1 MYIKDHLSFWIDFL
15 TRTSPLSVPKL
26 NEQDYQRLDHYFK
39 ISTPFQLNA
48 GVPVN
53 HVPLIKKT
61 GYAYDWYRIFDRSD
75 NRACLYLFGDI
86 QYTPEQPTFCKSR
99 PLGSLND
106 NNVLLPLN
114 TVRHLKFMDD
124 RLPFEKKRNNVVWR
138 GAVYKDHR
146 KKFLGSTQKSPFC
159 DVCDTSLHT
168 PKNWLG
174 QSINFLSIEEQLKSK
189 FIFAI
194 EGNDV
199 ASNLKWIMHSNS
211 IPVMPRPR
219 FETWACEGLLV
230 AGQHFIEIADDFANI
245 DDTIEY
251 YLGQPKLLAEINTES
266 KQFISQ
272 FTELDKQFA
281 LAKIVADRYF
291 AMVV

>member
-15 TRTSPLSVPKL
+15 TRTEPLSVPKL

-39 ISTPFQLNA
+39 ITTPFQLNA

-99 PLGSLND
+99 PLRSLND

-124 RLPFEKKRNNVVWR
+124 GLTFKKKKNNAMWR
-138 GAVYKDHR
+138 GAVYKEYR
-146 KKFLGSTQKSPFC
+146 KKFLTRAQQSPFC
-159 DVCDTSLHT
+159 DVCAPTAHYVS
-168 PKNWLG
+168 
-174 QSINFLSIEEQLKSK
+174 
-189 FIFAI
+189 
-194 EGNDV
+194 
-199 ASNLKWIMHSNS
+199 
-211 IPVMPRPR
+211 
-219 FETWACEGLLV
+219 
-230 AGQHFIEIADDFANI
+230 HFS
-245 DDTIEY
+245 TR
-251 YLGQPKLLAEINTES
+251 S
-266 KQFISQ
+266 VVV
-272 FTELDKQFA
+272 
-281 LAKIVADRYF
+281 VAD
-291 AMVV
+291 V